1 MTRAPIDN
9 CDHSGGARRVVRAWL
24 AVVVAGA
31 LAGVAGCSQGTSV
44 AASASP
50 TPPPIS
56 ASVDLTKPPV
66 IGDPKALSLPAVV
79 TRELPNGLQLMV
91 VEQHELPL
99 ADFVLVVKNGG
110 ETDELGK
117 LGTATLA
124 TSLLTE
130 GTTTRNSLQIADQEA
145 FLGVDISARSGWDAT
160 TIQLHTPTAQLDSAL
175 ALFADV
181 ALRPAFPATELERL
195 RQTRLTSLLQVKDR
209 GPEIANRAYAA
220 IVYGAAAYGRPLT
233 GDESSAKAIQ
243 HADVRRFYDTYFRPN
258 NATLLVV
265 GDVKPDD
272 MERRVR
278 SLFGGWER
286 RPVPSTSYGEA
297 PAAKGTTI
305 YLIDKPGAAQ
315 SSFRIGGIGV
325 ARNTQDYFPLTVM
338 NTALGGSFTSRLNQN
353 LRETKGYT
361 YGASSGFAMRRAPG
375 PFTASAEVVAAKTD
389 SALIEFMNELRA
401 IRDTV
406 PKDELEKA
414 KRYLQLQL
422 PGRFETTGDI
432 ASQLSQLVP
441 YDVPLSFYNGYTQ
454 GIAAVTQADVQRVA
468 RQYLDPEKLAIVI
481 VGDRKSIE
489 PTLKATKIG
498 DIAVVDMTGRPAM

>member
-1 MTRAPIDN
+1 MNHAYIGATERPRGDWLRA
-9 CDHSGGARRVVRAWL
+9 AL
-24 AVVVAGA
+24 
-31 LAGVAGCSQGTSV
+31 LAGVMGGAACSHSPSV
-44 AASASP
+44 VSSATP
-50 TPPPIS
+50 TPTASS

-66 IGDPKALSLPAVV
+66 LGDPKALALPAVV
-79 TRELPNGLQLMV
+79 TRELPNGLRLMV

-99 ADFVLVVKNGG
+99 ADFVLVIKSGG
-110 ETDELGK
+110 ETDNAGK

-124 TSLLTE
+124 TSLLKE

-145 FLGVDISARSGWDAT
+145 FLGVDIFAGSGWDAT

-175 ALFADV
+175 ALFADI
-181 ALRPAFPATELERL
+181 ALHPSFPANELERL

-220 IVYGAAAYGRPLT
+220 IVYGSAAYGRPLT
-233 GDESSAKAIQ
+233 GDEASAKAIQ
-243 HADVRRFYDTYFRPN
+243 QADVRRFYDTYFRPN

-272 MERRVR
+272 VERRVR
-278 SLFGGWER
+278 AMFGAWER
-286 RPVPSTSYGEA
+286 RDVPPTSYGQP

-305 YLIDKPGAAQ
+305 YLVDKPGAAQ
-315 SSFRIGGIGV
+315 SSFRIGGVGV
-325 ARNTQDYFPLTVM
+325 ARNTADYFPLTVM
-338 NTALGGSFTSRLNQN
+338 STALGGSFTSRLNQN

-361 YGASSGFAMRRAPG
+361 YGASAGFAMRRTAG

-389 SALIEFMNELRA
+389 SALIEFIKELRA
-401 IRDTV
+401 IRDTL
-406 PKDELEKA
+406 PRDELEKT

-422 PGRFETTGDI
+422 PGRFETTGGI
-432 ASQLSQLVP
+432 AGQLSQLVT
-441 YDVPLSFYNGYTQ
+441 YDVPLSFYNSYTQ

-468 RQYLDPEKLAIVI
+468 RQYIDPDKLAIVI

-489 PTLKATKIG
+489 PTLRATKLG
-498 DIAVVDMTGRPAM
+498 DVVVVDITGRPAM